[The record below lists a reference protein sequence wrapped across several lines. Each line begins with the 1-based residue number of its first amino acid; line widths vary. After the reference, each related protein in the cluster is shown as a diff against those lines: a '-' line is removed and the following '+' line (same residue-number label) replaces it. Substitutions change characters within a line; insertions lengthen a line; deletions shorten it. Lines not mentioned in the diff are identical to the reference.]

1 MIPRHPE
8 PFACHSERSEE
19 SAVVAVGHCSLC
31 GDEALAMR
39 VAVTHADAT
48 AMVLSPNGE
57 MIVAT
62 DLLGDVRVGD
72 ALLVH
77 QGFAI
82 ARLEAS
88 RT

>member
-1 MIPRHPE
+1 MISRSALSCSPE
-8 PFACHSERSEE
+8 AE
-19 SAVVAVGHCSLC
+19 GHCALC

-39 VAVTHADAT
+39 VIAAHADAT
-48 AMVLSPNGE
+48 ATVLGPSGE
-57 MIVAT
+57 IIVAT
-62 DLLGDVRVGD
+62 DLVGDVRAGD

-82 ARLEAS
+82 ARLEPS